1 MKVSSINKF
10 FARFGEFQI
19 RNRRWFLMILV
30 LVSAFCMAGL
40 PRLRLENN
48 EDEWLD
54 NGEQVKIDQ
63 NRFEDIFGND
73 DSVMVLV
80 QADDVFDPEVL
91 DAIDRL
97 GKRLEMEVPFA
108 DEVTSL
114 TTAEIA
120 RGVDDGLEV
129 SNPFE
134 DGIPADP
141 V

>member
-54 NGEQVKIDQ
+54 NGEQVRIDQ
-63 NRFEDIFGND
+63 NRFEILLKQEIERL
-73 DSVMVLV
+73 VVL
-80 QADDVFDPEVL
+80 QRRKKEA
-91 DAIDRL
+91 
-97 GKRLEMEVPFA
+97 
-108 DEVTSL
+108 EVT
-114 TTAEIA
+114 EWERQHEHQNDQFYFIA
-120 RGVDDGLEV
+120 GYTPGGAPYGVTWEEMGLKPWEE
-129 SNPFE
+129 PE
-134 DGIPADP
+134 
-141 V
+141 